1 MVSNKIPLEKELM
14 GDLCDYSALTEDEMI
29 EKSSEFYKL
38 MNGRRTLRFYSE
50 KKIPKEVI
58 DNIIATAGTAPSG
71 AHTEPWTYV
80 VVSFNFIKTRKYL
93 LCGYIL
99 GVPMHTTAWD
109 RLWGGNVFLRL
120 YIRSLALP
128 RLTVI

>member
-1 MVSNKIPLEKELM
+1 
-14 GDLCDYSALTEDEMI
+14 
-29 EKSSEFYKL
+29 

-80 VVSFNFIKTRKYL
+80 VVSAHSK
-93 LCGYIL
+93 IL
-99 GVPMHTTAWD
+99 
-109 RLWGGNVFLRL
+109 N
-120 YIRSLALP
+120 
-128 RLTVI
+128 